1 MSAARKPARGF
12 TLLEVLVA
20 VSVVGISMGA
30 LLAGF
35 ARYAEQAG
43 YLRQRTL
50 AVWVAHNRLNELM
63 LEPGW
68 PATGSKED
76 DVEMAGAEWRYRI
89 EVNNTDD
96 PALRRIDLRVY
107 PPGVRDI
114 RDDTPALAYLTAFLA
129 STGRQ

>member
-1 MSAARKPARGF
+1 MSVAKGRTSGF

-20 VSVVGISMGA
+20 VSIVGIAMGA

-50 AVWVAHNRLNELM
+50 AVWVAHNRMNELM
-63 LEPGW
+63 LDPAW

-76 DVEMAGAEWRYRI
+76 TMEMAGAEWRYRI
-89 EVNNTDD
+89 EVRSTDD

-107 PPGVRDI
+107 APGVRDL
-114 RDDTPALAYLTAFLA
+114 RDDTPSLAYLTAFLA
-129 STGRQ
+129 NTGRQ

>member
-1 MSAARKPARGF
+1 MKHRAQGF

-20 VSVVGISMGA
+20 VAIVAIAMGA

-50 AVWVAHNRLNELM
+50 ALWVAHNRMNELVIA
-63 LEPGW
+63 PGW

-76 DVEMAGAEWRYRI
+76 DAEMSGVEWRYRI
-89 EVNNTDD
+89 VVSNTDD

-107 PPGVRDI
+107 APGVKDI
-114 RDDTPALAYLTAFLA
+114 KTETPSLAYLTAFLA
-129 STGRQ
+129 NTGRQ

>member
-1 MSAARKPARGF
+1 MSRFRARAQGF

-20 VSVVGISMGA
+20 VSVVGIAMGA

-50 AVWVAHNRLNELM
+50 AIWVAHNRMNELM

-68 PATGSKED
+68 PATGNKED
-76 DVEMAGAEWRYRI
+76 DMEMAGAEWRYRI
-89 EVNNTDD
+89 EVSNTDD

-107 PPGVRDI
+107 PPGVRDV
-114 RDDTPALAYLTAFLA
+114 REDTPSLAYLTAFLA
-129 STGRQ
+129 NTGRQ